1 MKKTITFAVLAA
13 LLGTLSAF
21 ASPGHTGDEP
31 VASGDEPVAYGEP
44 GNPDKPARIVQV
56 TMKELD
62 GGMKFIPNVLKIRTG
77 EQVKFVIRNGGELD
91 HELVFATLEQNLAHG
106 LEMAKNPDMEHDDP
120 NAAKVAP
127 GDVQEIVWKFTNAG
141 EFDFSCLIPGHR
153 EAGMFGTIVVQ

>member
-1 MKKTITFAVLAA
+1 MRRSLALALLAA
-13 LLGTLSAF
+13 LSFTPMALADE
-21 ASPGHTGDEP
+21 GHAHDEAL
-31 VASGDEPVAYGEP
+31 VYGEP
-44 GNPDKPARIVQV
+44 GNPDEPARLVQV

-77 EQVKFVIRNGGELD
+77 EQVKFVVRNGGELD

-141 EFDFSCLIPGHR
+141 EFDFSCLLPGHR

>member
-1 MKKTITFAVLAA
+1 MKKKIALAILTA
-13 LLGTLSAF
+13 LIGTLPAL
-21 ASPGHTGDEP
+21 ASPGHTGAEPLTSEDEP
-31 VASGDEPVAYGEP
+31 MAYGVP
-44 GNPDKPARIVQV
+44 GNPDEPARLVQV
-56 TMKELD
+56 TMRELD
-62 GGMKFIPNVLKIRTG
+62 GGMKFIPYVLKIRAG
-77 EQVKFVIRNGGELD
+77 EQVKFVIRNGGQLD
-91 HELVFATLEQNLAHG
+91 HELVFATLEENLAHG